1 MAGNLTMKKLLI
13 LIPLTASALFGT
25 AGDIEFRERDSSN
38 RTVINPIAD
47 PAGDRILVIDDSN
60 ASGAKVEG
68 AAIGSGLSFDGTT
81 LSATAASRATTDLAG
96 GTSLA
101 ANTDYFDT
109 FGADRTNLAVWGS
122 PVDGQYS
129 TITFDVTGA
138 TRSIGFNSTAVYR
151 LGESGSSTGPWSFP
165 VGNHKI
171 TLSRMDGK
179 WVLIDSAV
187 DSESANTFLAAPD
200 GAPGAMTPRAI
211 VDGDIPAAIARD
223 SELPTRAT
231 LGLATTDKPTFANVV
246 VTHSTHTYAATITV
260 DFTGDG
266 FKTLT
271 ITGDPTFATSNRAA
285 GRSVT
290 YRLDPGAAAR
300 TPTWAA
306 GWNWVGAAA
315 PTTLTA
321 NKEGVLTLTCFGTAD
336 TDVFAAYA
344 EEP

>member
-1 MAGNLTMKKLLI
+1 MKKLLI

-223 SELPTRAT
+223 SELPTVAPAFTTLTDGAT
-231 LGLATTDKPTFANVV
+231 
-246 VTHSTHTYAATITV
+246 VTITCAATKAVQNSTV
-260 DFTGDG
+260 
-266 FKTLT
+266 TLA
-271 ITGDPTFATSNRAA
+271 GNRTLAI
-285 GRSVT
+285 S
-290 YRLDPGAAAR
+290 GAAAGMTGVLIVKQDATGSR
-300 TPTWAA
+300 TLALPA
-306 GWNWVGAAA
+306 GSIVIDGGAGAV
-315 PTTLTA
+315 TLTTTA
-321 NKEGVLTLTCFGTAD
+321 SAIDVLAWVYDGTNYFW
-336 TDVFAAYA
+336 TYGLNFN
-344 EEP
+344 